1 MVHEV
6 TRRAAHD
13 GSRGGLE
20 VTRGAAHE
28 GISGAL
34 TVEGK
39 SLTARV
45 LDEILAALLMHRG
58 HVPARNRRSTR
69 RRQRSHLTGTGL
81 EMIMDGHGLLVGI
94 RMRRVVREMTRRSS
108 MLGHSGGRSADRG
121 HARVNGDGA
130 DGNGLELVLAVI
142 EDGFIDNAI
151 VQFESGAADEASTVN
166 ENVLGAALLADVAEA
181 AFLVPMLDDTNF
193 RHDVD

>member
-20 VTRGAAHE
+20 VTRGAAHH

-34 TVEGK
+34 TVEGE

-45 LDEILAALLMHRG
+45 RNEILAALLMHRG

-69 RRQRSHLTGTGL
+69 RRQRGHLTGTRL
-81 EMIMDGHGLLVGI
+81 EMVVDGHGLLVGI
-94 RMRRVVREMTRRSS
+94 RMRRVVREVTRRSS
-108 MLGHSGGRSADRG
+108 VRGHSGGRSTDRG

-130 DGNGLELVLAVI
+130 DRDGLELVLAI
-142 EDGFIDNAI
+142 IIDGFIHNAI
-151 VQFESGAADEASTVN
+151 V
-166 ENVLGAALLADVAEA
+166 
-181 AFLVPMLDDTNF
+181 
-193 RHDVD
+193 